1 MFPPTALT
9 PPPSLLRAAK
19 FAVQIALVFAKV
31 ARVDYPR
38 YWPGLVDDLLAVL
51 RGGDALRRRRGYLVL
66 HHVLKEL
73 SSKRL
78 ASDQRT
84 FAQVR
89 DDGRVADEVTGKTG
103 TWQK

>member
-1 MFPPTALT
+1 M
-9 PPPSLLRAAK
+9 
-19 FAVQIALVFAKV
+19 
-31 ARVDYPR
+31 DYPR

-84 FAQVR
+84 FAQAR
-89 DDGRVADEVTGKTG
+89 DAGRVPDEVTGETG
-103 TWQK
+103 TSQEQWPSPTVYRLVFARFLDPHTPN

>member
-1 MFPPTALT
+1 MWPAFPQ
-9 PPPSLLRAAK
+9 
-19 FAVQIALVFAKV
+19 FAVQIAVIFAKI

-38 YWPGLVDDLLAVL
+38 YWPSLIDDLLGVL
-51 RGGDALRRRRGYLVL
+51 SGGDMLRRRRGYLVL

-89 DDGRVADEVTGKTG
+89 LGSRVSLNPPGMAVS
-103 TWQK
+103 